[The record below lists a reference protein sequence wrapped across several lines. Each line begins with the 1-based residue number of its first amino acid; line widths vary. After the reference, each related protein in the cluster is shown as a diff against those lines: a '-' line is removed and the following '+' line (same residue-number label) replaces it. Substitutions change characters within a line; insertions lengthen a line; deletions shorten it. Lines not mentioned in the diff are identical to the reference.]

1 LGSVLIP
8 GAESIWRATVLD
20 YPTAPRSLEA
30 VETLISSVEELLCR
44 LPATDSQMGR
54 LRAQATNAL
63 AAAKSALAA
72 NMTEDSAQP
81 LSAERAYFDAC
92 VREWPRTALALAATL
107 GLALG
112 LVAARRSQAR
122 RSAY

>member
-1 LGSVLIP
+1 M
-8 GAESIWRATVLD
+8 LD

-30 VETLISSVEELLCR
+30 VETLISSVEELLSR
-44 LPATDSQMGR
+44 VPATDSQMGR

-63 AAAKSALAA
+63 AAAKSALAS
-72 NMTEDSAQP
+72 NVTEHSAQP
-81 LSAERAYFDAC
+81 RFAERAYFDAW

-112 LVAARRSQAR
+112 LVAARGGSGGRHRA
-122 RSAY
+122 AD